1 MTTSESTS
9 FNMDIDEIITE
20 AYERCGLE
28 VRSGYDLKTARRSM
42 NLMFSEWANRGI
54 NLWLIEERSKTLTA
68 SLAEYTLGKD
78 LIDIMEAA
86 ITKSSKDYRIERIS
100 RAAYLSFTDKT
111 STGRPTQFYLQ
122 RSVTPKIFFYP
133 TPDSTS
139 TYTFKFH
146 ALTRIQDAGDDYT
159 NDPEV
164 PFRFLPCLIS
174 GLAYYLAMK
183 FNPDKMMVLKQIYD
197 EEWSRAAAEDRD
209 SVSLHLVPGGN

>member
-1 MTTSESTS
+1 MATSESTS
-9 FNMDIDEIITE
+9 FNMDIDDIINE

-28 VRSGYDLKTARRSM
+28 TRSGYDLKTAKRSL
-42 NLMFSEWANRGI
+42 NLMFAEWANRGI
-54 NLWLIEERSKTLTA
+54 NLWLVEERSKTLTA
-68 SLAEYTLGKD
+68 SSAEYTLGTD
-78 LIDIMEAA
+78 VIDIMEAI
-86 ITKSSKDYRIERIS
+86 ITKSSKDYKLERIS
-100 RAAYLSFTDKT
+100 RAAYFSFTDKT

-122 RSVTPKIFFYP
+122 RGVTPKIFFYP

-146 ALTRIQDAGDDYT
+146 ALTRNQDAGEDYT
-159 NDPEV
+159 NTPEV

-183 FNPDKMMVLKQIYD
+183 FSPDKIPLLKQIYE
-197 EEWSRAAAEDRD
+197 EEWARAAAEDRD